1 MLQTAYDHFEAGR
14 YREAEPIL
22 RSVLAQD
29 GNNEAARM
37 LLALSL
43 QAQRRGDEAA
53 VLFQHLAEA
62 PGAGYEHWNNL
73 GNCLREAGR
82 NAEAEQA
89 LREAL
94 RRNPNESGV
103 LMNLGLNSLDLGDAT
118 SASRWL
124 ERALLLA
131 PQDGEIR
138 VFTAMAAFENG
149 EPEKTRQLLQNWRQ
163 WQTSPSSLAEAA
175 WLVLRLDQIDTAE
188 QMLAAALRGDP
199 DHPRVLLR
207 CAGVHE
213 RCNRLEQATR
223 ICEALNLRDDLDAG
237 MLEDLALLQTSLV
250 SRSGDAATSRQL
262 HEELLQNDRNLA
274 RNPHLYFSYARAC
287 DRMRDPAAAIAAL
300 QKAHAIKTE
309 QVRRRAPHMFDS
321 SQSPLTIARHR
332 LTPAQFAEWTP
343 HADAPDA
350 QASPIFV
357 VGFPRSGTTLLET
370 MLDAHPQLVCMDER
384 AYLQDQIAFM
394 QSSGLRYPEDLGKLT
409 SGQCAAMRAIYRERV
424 ARHTRWGDGVQLV
437 DKNPLNLLKLPLI
450 RRVYPNAR
458 IVLALR
464 HPADVLL
471 SNYMQNFRSAVF
483 VAMCETPES
492 TARGYATAMDFWCSQ
507 FDLLGGNVV
516 ELRYES
522 LVGDLPDQARRLV
535 DFLGLPWNDAL
546 LTPHAHAAS
555 RGYISTP
562 SYTQVTEPVN
572 TRAVERWRP
581 YQQWLEPARP
591 LLQPY
596 LDRWNYAW

>member
-22 RSVLAQD
+22 RSVLAHD
-29 GNNEAARM
+29 GNNEAACM

-53 VLFQHLAEA
+53 LLFQRLAEA
-62 PGAGYEHWNNL
+62 PGASYEHWNNL

-82 NAEAEQA
+82 NTEAERA

-94 RRNPNESGV
+94 RRNPNEPGV
-103 LMNLGLNSLDLGDAT
+103 LMNLGLNSLDLGDAVG
-118 SASRWL
+118 AGRWL

-138 VFTAMAAFENG
+138 VYTAMAAFENG
-149 EPEKTRQLLQNWRQ
+149 EPEKTHQLLQNWRQ
-163 WQTSPSSLAEAA
+163 WQISPASLAEAA
-175 WLVLRLDQIDTAE
+175 WLVMRLDQIDTAE
-188 QMLAAALRGDP
+188 QMLVAALRSDP
-199 DHPRVLLR
+199 ENARVLLR
-207 CAGVHE
+207 CAGLHE
-213 RCNRLEQATR
+213 RCNRVDQAMR
-223 ICEALNLRDDLDAG
+223 IAETLSLRDDLDAG
-237 MLEDLALLQTSLV
+237 MREDLALLQAGLA
-250 SRSGDAATSRQL
+250 SRSSDVATSRRL
-262 HEELLQNDRNLA
+262 HEDLMQNRQQLEK
-274 RNPHLYFSYARAC
+274 NPHIYFSYARVC
-287 DRMRDPAAAIAAL
+287 DRDGDAAAAIAAL
-300 QKAHAIKTE
+300 EKAHAAKTE
-309 QVRRRAPHMFDS
+309 QLRRRAPHMFDS
-321 SQSPLTIARHR
+321 SASPLTIARHR
-332 LTPAQFAEWTP
+332 VSPAQFAGWSTQP
-343 HADAPDA
+343 DAPDA
-350 QASPIFV
+350 EASPIFV

-394 QSSGLRYPEDLGKLT
+394 QTSGLRYPEDLGKLT
-409 SGQCAAMRAIYRERV
+409 PGQCAAMRAIYRERV
-424 ARHTRWGDGVQLV
+424 ARHTRWGDGVQLM

-458 IVLALR
+458 IILALR

-471 SNYMQNFRSAVF
+471 SNYMQNFRSPVF

-492 TARGYATAMDFWCSQ
+492 TARGYATAMDFWCDQ
-507 FDLLGGNVV
+507 FDVLGGNVF
-516 ELRYES
+516 ESRYET
-522 LVGDLPDQARRLV
+522 LVGDLPGQARRLV

-581 YQQWLEPARP
+581 YQQWLEPTRP

-596 LDRWNYAW
+596 LDRWAYAW